1 MVGTF
6 RTVSHVTKNQYVRF
20 VFIGGGEQITKRVQG
35 DENVN
40 SSSERNSY
48 WFFVVVSRTLCV
60 CNFIRINRSDRIAKQ
75 QDIYYS
81 NTKSLED
88 KWKVNE

>member
-6 RTVSHVTKNQYVRF
+6 RTVSHVTKNQYVSF

-40 SSSERNSY
+40 SSSERN
-48 WFFVVVSRTLCV
+48 FVVVSHTLCV
-60 CNFIRINRSDRIAKQ
+60 CNFIGINRSDRIAKQ
-75 QDIYYS
+75 HDIYYS

-88 KWKVNE
+88 EWKVNE